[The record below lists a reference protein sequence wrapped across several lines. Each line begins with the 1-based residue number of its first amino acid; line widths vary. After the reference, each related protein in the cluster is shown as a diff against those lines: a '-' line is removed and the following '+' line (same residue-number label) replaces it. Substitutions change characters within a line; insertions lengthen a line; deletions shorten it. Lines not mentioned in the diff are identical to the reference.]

1 MRHRETHEG
10 GLKMTVSR
18 ITRRKFM
25 AGSAALA
32 TAAVLSPTSVC
43 ASGKRSATDT
53 VVLGK
58 TGLKLSRLG
67 IGLGSNGGNVQR
79 GLGQEVFNKLVRY
92 AFDHGVRYF
101 DCAQSYKTFDW
112 IAEAIRDL
120 PRDQI
125 FLLSKI
131 GGTPDRPAE
140 VIDKHLQTFK
150 TDYIDCMLV
159 HCAVTAT
166 WTQERSRLMEA
177 IDDAKAKGKI
187 RSKGV
192 SCHSL
197 PALRVA
203 AASDWVEVNLVR
215 VNPQAK
221 HTDSEVPKW
230 DAPGTVIEPVLEQLA
245 VMRQNN
251 HGIIG
256 MKLIG
261 NGDFTN
267 PDDREKS
274 IRYAMSRSEIDAV
287 TIGLKSPAEIDEA
300 IQRMNN
306 ALAG

>member
-1 MRHRETHEG
+1 MRNA
-10 GLKMTVSR
+10 LV
-18 ITRRKFM
+18 TRRRFL

-32 TAAVLSPTSVC
+32 TAAALMPISVR
-43 ASGKRSATDT
+43 AAGKRSATDT

-58 TGLKLSRLG
+58 TGIKLSRLG
-67 IGLGSNGGNVQR
+67 IGLGSNSGNVQR
-79 GLGQEVFNKLVRY
+79 GLGQEAFNKLVRY
-92 AFDHGVRYF
+92 AFDQGIRYF

-112 IAEAIRDL
+112 IAEAIKGL
-120 PRDQI
+120 PRDEL

-131 GGTPDRPAE
+131 GGNPEKPAE
-140 VIDKHLQTFK
+140 VIDKQLQILR
-150 TDYIDCMLV
+150 TDRIDCMLL

-166 WTQERSRLMEA
+166 WPQERSRLMEA

-187 RSKGV
+187 RSKGI

-221 HTDSEVPKW
+221 HTDSETPKW

-245 VMRQNN
+245 IMEQNS

-261 NGDFTN
+261 DGDFKD
-267 PDDREKS
+267 PDDREKA
-274 IRYAMSRSEIDAV
+274 IRYAMSRREIDAV
-287 TIGLKSPAEIDEA
+287 TIGFKSSAEVDEA
-300 IQRMNN
+300 IQRMNS

>member
-1 MRHRETHEG
+1 M
-10 GLKMTVSR
+10 KDSCVN
-18 ITRRKFM
+18 RRRFL
-25 AGSAALA
+25 AGSTALA
-32 TAAVLSPTSVC
+32 TTALLTPSCVSVP
-43 ASGKRSATDT
+43 GRRSATDT

-79 GLGQEVFNKLVRY
+79 GLGQEAFNKLVRY
-92 AFDHGVRYF
+92 AFDQGIRYF

-112 IAEAIRDL
+112 VGEAIKDL
-120 PRDQI
+120 PRDEI

-131 GGTPDRPAE
+131 GGNPDKPAE
-140 VIDKHLQTFK
+140 VIDKQLQAFK
-150 TDYIDCMLV
+150 TDRIDCLLL

-166 WTQERSRLMEA
+166 WPQERSRLMEA

-187 RSKGV
+187 RSKGI

-203 AASDWVEVNLVR
+203 ATSDWIEVNLVR

-221 HTDSEVPKW
+221 HTDSETPKW
-230 DAPGTVIEPVLEQLA
+230 DAPGTVIEPVLEQMAL
-245 VMRQNN
+245 MKQNG

-267 PDDREKS
+267 PDDREKAM
-274 IRYAMSRSEIDAV
+274 RFAMSRREIDAV
-287 TIGLKSPAEIDEA
+287 TIGFKSPAEIDES
-300 IQRMNN
+300 IERMNR

>member
-1 MRHRETHEG
+1 MRTSH
-10 GLKMTVSR
+10 
-18 ITRRKFM
+18 ITRRGFL

-32 TAAVLSPTSVC
+32 AGAAFTPACVSV
-43 ASGKRSATDT
+43 AGKRSATDT

-67 IGLGSNGGNVQR
+67 IGLGSNSGNVQR
-79 GLGQEVFNKLVRY
+79 NLGQEAFNKLVRY

-112 IAEAIRDL
+112 IAEAIKGL
-120 PRDQI
+120 PRDEI

-131 GGTPDRPAE
+131 GGNPDKPAE
-140 VIDKHLQTFK
+140 VIDKQLK
-150 TDYIDCMLV
+150 ALGTDTIDCLLL

-166 WTQERSRLMEA
+166 WPQERSRLMEA

-187 RSKGV
+187 RSKGI

-203 AASDWVEVNLVR
+203 ATSDWIEVNLVR

-221 HTDSEVPKW
+221 HTDSESPKW
-230 DAPGTVIEPVLEQLA
+230 DAPGTVIEPVLEQLE
-245 VMRQNN
+245 VMEKNG

-267 PDDREKS
+267 PDDREKAM
-274 IRYAMSRSEIDAV
+274 RFAMSRREIDAV
-287 TIGLKSPAEIDEA
+287 TIGFKSPAEIDES
-300 IQRMNN
+300 IQRMNS

>member
-1 MRHRETHEG
+1 
-10 GLKMTVSR
+10 L
-18 ITRRKFM
+18 
-25 AGSAALA
+25 AASAVLTPGCV
-32 TAAVLSPTSVC
+32 TAA
-43 ASGKRSATDT
+43 GKRTATDT

-58 TGLKLSRLG
+58 TGIKMSRLG

-79 GLGQEVFNKLVRY
+79 NLGQEAFNKLVRY

-112 IAEAIRDL
+112 VGEAIKDL
-120 PRDQI
+120 PRDEI

-131 GGTPDRPAE
+131 GGNPDKPEA
-140 VIDKHLQTFK
+140 VIDRHLKAFG
-150 TDYIDCMLV
+150 TDHIDCMML

-166 WTQERSRLMEA
+166 WPQERSRLMEA
-177 IDDAKAKGKI
+177 IDAAKAAGKI
-187 RSKGV
+187 RSKGI

-203 AASDWVEVNLVR
+203 AASDWIEVNLVR

-245 VMRQNN
+245 VMKQNR

-274 IRYAMSRSEIDAV
+274 IRFAMSRREIDAV

-300 IQRMNN
+300 IARMNS

>member
-1 MRHRETHEG
+1 MRAH
-10 GLKMTVSR
+10 R
-18 ITRRKFM
+18 ITRRGFI
-25 AGSAALA
+25 AASASLA
-32 TAAVLSPTSVC
+32 TAATLTPCAVC
-43 ASGKRSATDT
+43 AAGKRTATDL

-79 GLGQEVFNKLVRY
+79 NLGQAEFNRLVRY
-92 AFDHGVRYF
+92 AYDQGIRYF

-112 IAEAIRDL
+112 VAEAIKEL

-131 GGTPDRPAE
+131 GGNPEKPEE
-140 VIDKHLQTFK
+140 VIDRHLRTFK
-150 TDYIDCMLV
+150 TDYLDCMLL
-159 HCAVTAT
+159 HCAVTPT
-166 WTQERSRLMEA
+166 WPQERSRLMEA
-177 IDDAKAKGKI
+177 IDSAKAKGKI
-187 RSKGV
+187 RSKGI

-203 AASDWVEVNLVR
+203 ATSEWVEVNLVR

-221 HTDSEVPKW
+221 HTDTEVQKW

-245 VMRQNN
+245 VMKQNN

-256 MKLIG
+256 MKLVG
-261 NGDFTN
+261 DGDFKN
-267 PDDREKS
+267 PEDREKAM
-274 IRYAMSRSEIDAV
+274 RFAMSRPEIDAV
-287 TIGLKSPAEIDEA
+287 TIGFKSPSEIDES
-300 IQRMNN
+300 IQRMNS